1 MEDKIKQFNGAMADV
16 RKAHRLIYSY
26 QQRMLDLIY
35 FIKSKLDFPSFL
47 GEKRFSND
55 IYKKRNGY
63 LLLPDNMWAWDFLY
77 SYMFEYYLG
86 EIYLDN
92 EDICALSVIQYSDTG
107 FFEKDENNRIDV
119 NSFADEEESG
129 SKLLFILEIKPKR
142 KNWIWNIGE
151 LAMDKQ
157 YASLRHKRT
166 ILKSDK
172 GNIQVLYSFSLDRFL
187 NEKTSLVA
195 LKEFIDYCKEN
206 DVVELNLI

>member
-1 MEDKIKQFNGAMADV
+1 MEDKIKQFNDAMNDV

-47 GEKRFSND
+47 AEKRFSND

-86 EIYLDN
+86 EVNLDN

-107 FFEKDENNRIDV
+107 FFEKEENNRMDV

-151 LAMDKQ
+151 LVMDKQ
-157 YASLRHKRT
+157 YASLRHERT

-195 LKEFIDYCKEN
+195 LKEFVDYCKEN

>member
-1 MEDKIKQFNGAMADV
+1 MEDKMKQFNDAMNDV

-35 FIKSKLDFPSFL
+35 FIKSKLDFPLFWA
-47 GEKRFSND
+47 EKRFSND

-86 EIYLDN
+86 EINLDN

-107 FFEKDENNRIDV
+107 FFENEDNSRMDI
-119 NSFADEEESG
+119 NSFAEEEESG

-142 KNWIWNIGE
+142 KNWIWNINE
-151 LAMDKQ
+151 LVMDKQ
-157 YASLRHKRT
+157 YASLKHECT
-166 ILKSDK
+166 IIKSDK

-187 NEKTSLVA
+187 NEKTSLAA

>member
-1 MEDKIKQFNGAMADV
+1 MEDKIKHFNDAMTDV

-35 FIKSKLDFPSFL
+35 FIKSKLDFPSFFA
-47 GEKRFSND
+47 EKRFSND

-63 LLLPDNMWAWDFLY
+63 LFLPDNMWAWDFLY

-86 EIYLDN
+86 EINLDN
-92 EDICALSVIQYSDTG
+92 KDICALSVIQYSDTG
-107 FFEKDENNRIDV
+107 FFEKEENNRIDV
-119 NSFADEEESG
+119 NTFADEEESG

-151 LAMDKQ
+151 LVMDKQ
-157 YASLRHKRT
+157 YASLRHERT

-206 DVVELNLI
+206 DVVELDLI

>member
-63 LLLPDNMWAWDFLY
+63 LLLPDNMWPWDFLY

>member
-1 MEDKIKQFNGAMADV
+1 MEDKMKQFNDAMNDV

-35 FIKSKLDFPSFL
+35 FIKSKLDFPLFWA
-47 GEKRFSND
+47 EKRFSND

-86 EIYLDN
+86 EINLDN

-107 FFEKDENNRIDV
+107 FFENEDNSRMDI
-119 NSFADEEESG
+119 NSFAEEEESG

-142 KNWIWNIGE
+142 KNWIWNINE
-151 LAMDKQ
+151 LVMDKQ
-157 YASLRHKRT
+157 YASLKHECT
-166 ILKSDK
+166 IIKSDK
-172 GNIQVLYSFSLDRFL
+172 GNIQVLYSFSLNRFL
-187 NEKTSLVA
+187 NEKTSLAA

>member
-1 MEDKIKQFNGAMADV
+1 MEDKMKQFNDAMNDV

-35 FIKSKLDFPSFL
+35 FIKSKLDFPLFWA
-47 GEKRFSND
+47 EKRFSND

-86 EIYLDN
+86 EINLDN
-92 EDICALSVIQYSDTG
+92 EGICALSVIQYSDTG
-107 FFEKDENNRIDV
+107 FFENEDNSRMDI
-119 NSFADEEESG
+119 NSFAEEEESG

-142 KNWIWNIGE
+142 KNWIWNINE
-151 LAMDKQ
+151 LVMDKQ
-157 YASLRHKRT
+157 YASLKHECT
-166 ILKSDK
+166 IIKSDK
-172 GNIQVLYSFSLDRFL
+172 GNIQVLYSFSLNRFL
-187 NEKTSLVA
+187 NEKTSLAA

>member
-107 FFEKDENNRIDV
+107 FFEKEENNRIDV

>member
-1 MEDKIKQFNGAMADV
+1 MEDKMKQFNDAMNDV

-35 FIKSKLDFPSFL
+35 FIKSKLDFPLFWA
-47 GEKRFSND
+47 EKRFSND

-86 EIYLDN
+86 EINLDN
-92 EDICALSVIQYSDTG
+92 EGICALNVIQYSDTG
-107 FFEKDENNRIDV
+107 FFENEDNSRMDI
-119 NSFADEEESG
+119 NSFAEEEESG

-142 KNWIWNIGE
+142 KNWIWNINE
-151 LAMDKQ
+151 LVMDKQ
-157 YASLRHKRT
+157 YASLKHECT
-166 ILKSDK
+166 IIKSDK
-172 GNIQVLYSFSLDRFL
+172 GNIQVLYSFSLNRFL
-187 NEKTSLVA
+187 NEKTSLAA

>member
-1 MEDKIKQFNGAMADV
+1 MEDKMKQFNDAMNDV

-35 FIKSKLDFPSFL
+35 FIKSKLDFPLFL
-47 GEKRFSND
+47 AEKRFSND

-86 EIYLDN
+86 EITLDN

-107 FFEKDENNRIDV
+107 FFEKEDNSRMDL

-142 KNWIWNIGE
+142 KNWIWNINE
-151 LAMDKQ
+151 LVMDKQ
-157 YASLRHKRT
+157 YASLKHECT
-166 ILKSDK
+166 IIKSDK

-187 NEKTSLVA
+187 NEKTSLAA